1 VKHPAVRA
9 RRLAAIYARFYPEL
23 EDGGKPQWK
32 GRFYWMALGAF
43 ASKTVACSLEMV
55 RVNMPW

>member
-1 VKHPAVRA
+1 MRA